1 MENSH
6 HRQPS
11 YFHNSARHQGASGYS
26 RSANFHLED
35 SWPARPSAAATPP
48 SQTAWAHVIQEPAP
62 PVEQWQRPAAAAH
75 SSDSAAM
82 MLLHCL
88 FAMVFAAAVMGL
100 LHCLGFVVRSSTSCP
115 LREGDS
121 AGVYSACEIWQ
132 DTRSV
137 LSFVLG
143 AVLCCFMTRNADGQ
157 VCPPG
162 TPEQAA
168 IAQEAAGAEK
178 LQLYACLL

>member
-1 MENSH
+1 MV
-6 HRQPS
+6 Q
-11 YFHNSARHQGASGYS
+11 A
-26 RSANFHLED
+26 
-35 SWPARPSAAATPP
+35 PA
-48 SQTAWAHVIQEPAP
+48 
-62 PVEQWQRPAAAAH
+62 
-75 SSDSAAM
+75 SDSAAM

-115 LREGDS
+115 IREGEM
-121 AGVYSACEIWQ
+121 AGVYSGCEMWQ

-143 AVLCCFMTRNADGQ
+143 AVLCCLMTRNSESQACPPAVPGEVRDADG
-157 VCPPG
+157 
-162 TPEQAA
+162 T
-168 IAQEAAGAEK
+168 EK

>member
-1 MENSH
+1 V
-6 HRQPS
+6 RQPPLRQLP
-11 YFHNSARHQGASGYS
+11 HSAHEQ
-26 RSANFHLED
+26 
-35 SWPARPSAAATPP
+35 
-48 SQTAWAHVIQEPAP
+48 AP
-62 PVEQWQRPAAAAH
+62 VVQAPAA
-75 SSDSAAM
+75 DCAAM

-115 LREGDS
+115 VREGAS
-121 AGVYSACEIWQ
+121 AGVYSGCEIWQ

-143 AVLCCFMTRNADGQ
+143 AVLCCLMTRNADSQ
-157 VCPPG
+157 ACPPLMPGEVRESDG
-162 TPEQAA
+162 T
-168 IAQEAAGAEK
+168 EK